1 MDLFSNESWGG
12 VVRVAWIREKDL
24 KPPLQNTMP
33 PRPRTRE
40 SLLGQLIPELRR
52 AAVRADSS
60 LTLGSGAGLRTE
72 VHSVSI
78 E

>member
-1 MDLFSNESWGG
+1 MGG
-12 VVRVAWIREKDL
+12 GAVVVRVAWIREKDL

-33 PRPRTRE
+33 LRPRTRE

-52 AAVRADSS
+52 AAAVRADSS
-60 LTLGSGAGLRTE
+60 LTPGSGAGLRTE
-72 VHSVSI
+72 VHSVGI